1 MGFFDRFKSKPAPEV
16 VTEPLDFSCIQA
28 DMHSH
33 LVFGIDDGAKTIE
46 ESLVLIEELM
56 KMGYK
61 KLITTPHIF
70 RDLYFNSPDTIFPP
84 LESVKKAIAER
95 GWDIELQA
103 AAEYYLDEHFEDLIE
118 KRELLTFGNNYV
130 LFEYSFD
137 EEPASSKRAIFN
149 LQLNGYKP
157 ILAHPERYVY
167 MHNRFSRYEELVER
181 DVFLQLNINSLHGH
195 YGAEVKKMSEKMID
209 AGLISFIGTDCHH
222 LGHLELLQQMRTN
235 AHLKKLIE
243 SGRLKNIQL

>member
-1 MGFFDRFKSKPAPEV
+1 MGFFDRFKSKPK
-16 VTEPLDFSCIQA
+16 TELTIEPIDFALIQS

-33 LVFGIDDGAKTIE
+33 LLFGIDDGAKTLE
-46 ESLVLIEELM
+46 ESLFLIEELM
-56 KMGYK
+56 NMGYK
-61 KLITTPHIF
+61 KFITTPHIF
-70 RDLYFNSPDTIFPP
+70 RDLYLNSPSTIHPP
-84 LESVKKAIAER
+84 LEIVRKAILEK
-95 GWDIELQA
+95 GWEIEIHA

-118 KRELLTFGNNYV
+118 KKELLTFGNNFV

-167 MHNRFSRYEELVER
+167 MHNKFSRYEDLVER

-195 YGAEVKKMSEKMID
+195 YGQEVKKMSEKMID

-222 LGHLELLQQMRTN
+222 VGHLELMQQMRTN

-243 SGRLKNIQL
+243 SGKLKNHQL